1 MFLPDEAKVVL
12 AGQLE
17 LLSCGLL
24 VESQFIRSLDKSFDG
39 ILEDDSEC
47 KAHLKSKKGT
57 SVDPNLI
64 ANVEAKVKE
73 FKEAAGISADFRPR
87 ISSRNTEAARLTLV
101 KEFAQRIAR
110 IKRCPKCKGAWKKLI
125 FYESRIVFSLKTG
138 TVATAV
144 G

>member
-73 FKEAAGISADFRPR
+73 FKETAGSCC
-87 ISSRNTEAARLTLV
+87 RLVLTSLLVFLVGILKLQGWLWLRSLTKGLRGSKGAQNV
-101 KEFAQRIAR
+101 KEHGR
-110 IKRCPKCKGAWKKLI
+110 
-125 FYESRIVFSLKTG
+125 S
-138 TVATAV
+138 
-144 G
+144 